1 MLLFDADETLFDFN
15 RSMRAALAKSL
26 KKFDYPFDETE
37 INKYEKIN
45 QGYWRR
51 FENGEVTKEQ
61 VRTGRF
67 RDFLAL
73 IGLFCDAREFDLLYL
88 NNLAVFPY
96 LIDGAE
102 ELVAAFSGRYRMSII
117 TNGISFLQRKRIES
131 SPICKYFEHVFISEE
146 LNTKKPDKEFF
157 DKVFSVYKDMPREK
171 ALVIGDSLSSD
182 IKGGNN
188 AGIDVCW
195 LNRNGIKPD
204 NSVRID
210 YEVHS
215 LQELKKLLLQ
225 E

>member
-15 RSMRAALAKSL
+15 RSMRVALAKSL
-26 KKFDYPFDETE
+26 EKFDYPCGETE

-61 VRTGRF
+61 VRAGRF

-73 IGLFCDAREFDLLYL
+73 IGLSCDANKFDLLYL

-102 ELVAAFSGRYRMSII
+102 GLVAALSGRYRMSII

-131 SPICKYFEHVFISEE
+131 SPICGYFEHVFISEE

-157 DKVFSVYKDMPREK
+157 DKVFSVYKDMPRKK

-188 AGIDVCW
+188 AGIDACW

-204 NSVRID
+204 NSIRID

-215 LQELKKLLLQ
+215 LPELKKLLLQ